1 MRSNIGTCIYDAQDP
16 SSVYSIRDITN
27 ESVRL
32 NNDNSILEI
41 NCPRAVSEIWRH
53 DPSFIV

>member
-27 ESVRL
+27 ESVRP

-41 NCPRAVSEIWRH
+41 NCIKAVSEIWGH
-53 DPSFIV
+53 NPSIII